1 MNTPWIFGRDQELAR
16 LRDRLQ
22 QRRSLLVHGP
32 AGVGKTALLKSAIS
46 SLPMFLYCDRSPSV
60 QALFRQLATQLLQSG
75 NPRLKNFCGLGGE
88 NKIKTASAV
97 NVKGVIAEALRES
110 HYTLVIDHL
119 TRPAPAFAASIR
131 TVIGWCDT
139 PIIAVARSAHM
150 EDVGALHPLFPDRN
164 DRFELKNFDP
174 DTAQQ
179 FIDEVLKRN
188 GPQAENLSEFR
199 EKVLA
204 YSQGNPGAI
213 VSMVDMAKWPKYSS
227 TGRIMISPLYIDYRL
242 SRVAG

>member
-1 MNTPWIFGRDQELAR
+1 MSEPWIFDRDQELAR
-16 LRDRLQ
+16 LRDRL
-22 QRRSLLVHGP
+22 RVRKCLLIHGP
-32 AGVGKTALLKSAIS
+32 AGVGKTLLVN
-46 SLPMFLYCDRSPSV
+46 SLITGAPAFLYCERAPST
-60 QALFRQLATQLLQSG
+60 QTLFRQLAAQLLQSG
-75 NPRLKNFCGLGGE
+75 NPRLKNFCGSGGINE
-88 NKIKTASAV
+88 IKSASAV
-97 NVKGVIAEALRES
+97 NIKGVITEALRETR
-110 HYTLVIDHL
+110 YTVAIDHV

-139 PIIAVARSAHM
+139 PIVAVARSAHM

-174 DTAQQ
+174 ETAQQ
-179 FIDEVLKRN
+179 FTDEVLKRN

-213 VSMVDMAKWPKYSS
+213 VSMINMAKMPKYSS
-227 TGRIMISPLYIDYRL
+227 NGRIKMAPLYIDFRWTWAV
-242 SRVAG
+242 S